1 MIHNVPKR
9 EREKATPCF
18 MPLSLCSSSSLLL
31 SSSAVYTAHADRP
44 LYYITAHTHTHT
56 HTHTHRA
63 AAPTDETSGCF
74 CRHAPSLSL
83 SLSLC
88 MCACMCVCVCVFRRA
103 LEREGREAPAAA
115 DVPRV
120 ALSTASEEERAM
132 SPDCQRLFFLSLSLL
147 CRVSVSLCVPP
158 SSPLLLTYTERWP
171 FR

>member
-1 MIHNVPKR
+1 MSLR
-9 EREKATPCF
+9 ERERRQRLVLCLFLFARL
-18 MPLSLCSSSSLLL
+18 PLSFSRPPLCTQHTRIDHCTTL
-31 SSSAVYTAHADRP
+31 R
-44 LYYITAHTHTHT
+44 HTHTHT